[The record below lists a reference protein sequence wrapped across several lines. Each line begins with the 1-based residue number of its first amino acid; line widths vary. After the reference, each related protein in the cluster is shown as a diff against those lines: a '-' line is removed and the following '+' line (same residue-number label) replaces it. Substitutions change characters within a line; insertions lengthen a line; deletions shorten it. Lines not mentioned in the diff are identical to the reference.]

1 MPCPATALL
10 IGLLTGAL
18 SIVVPVAIWPGEAKL
33 TAPLFCSAP
42 ATEPMVVSDTFHD
55 SEGTSTNYTLYCVGD
70 HGILTNEGFAL
81 PMLVILTA
89 HVVIVTSLVLLAGLF
104 NTSTK
109 PVRDRPVQ
117 GLSRSES
124 NLPVSSE
131 DYFEH

>member
-1 MPCPATALL
+1 MPRVMAALST
-10 IGLLTGAL
+10 GLAVGAF

-81 PMLVILTA
+81 PMAVMLTA
-89 HVVIVTSLVLLAGLF
+89 HVLIVTALVLLATAF
-104 NTSTK
+104 RTK
-109 PVRDRPVQ
+109 AEPARDQPDGVQ
-117 GLSRSES
+117 DAIEL
-124 NLPVSSE
+124 
-131 DYFEH
+131 